1 MKNFFKKK
9 SSTDVAYA
17 KTGDINNNLYDDE
30 KVKLGPQDMK
40 PGYLYNKFQVNGA
53 IVDENTY
60 NRAKSYN
67 EFRDVADAGMVAMAT
82 NNALLS
88 NKKSKKSLFQ
98 QQDNSI
104 FGNI

>member
-1 MKNFFKKK
+1 MKNFLKKN

-40 PGYLYNKFQVNGA
+40 PGYLYNKFQVNDV
-53 IVDENTY
+53 IVDKNTY
-60 NRAKSYN
+60 QRAEDYN
-67 EFRDVADAGMVAMAT
+67 NFRDIADAGMVAMAT

-88 NKKSKKSLFQ
+88 NKKAKKSLFQ